1 MSENKWLKNS
11 LVYLIII
18 VAVIALWF
26 TVVQSP
32 GGNKST
38 DISSVIADQAEPGAE
53 NYRNERQQHR
63 GSRVQGRD
71 EKERPHT
78 G

>member
-26 TVVQSP
+26 TVVSKP
-32 GGNKST
+32 
-38 DISSVIADQAEPGAE
+38 
-53 NYRNERQQHR
+53 RR
-63 GSRVQGRD
+63 
-71 EKERPHT
+71 
-78 G
+78 